1 MNKIIKNVLAVASAT
16 LMAASAFAL
25 IAIGVD
31 ALKKEDTV
39 INAYEI
45 AQQNGFEGTEEEW
58 LASLR
63 GVNGED
69 AEQISIN
76 DVYEEA
82 QKNGYTGTFLD
93 FLKEYLSVEMQDN
106 HNTEMIA
113 KNALS
118 VVSINCSFKKNVI
131 VNGGGWWGGTTTQ
144 EKLYTAAGSGVI
156 IDLNKEAGNAYIVT
170 NYHVIYDS
178 ESLTANKISDEI
190 YLYTYGA
197 FNGFSKQTGKDEGGD
212 GIKATYVGGAMDYD
226 IALLKV
232 EGSEI
237 LRGSEVTEAKIGD
250 SQDVQVGENVFAIGN
265 PDGAGISVTNGLISV
280 DSEYISMG
288 STDGANRAVSY
299 RVMRT
304 DAAINPGNSGGALF
318 NADGELIGI
327 TNAKSVE
334 NGVDNMCYALPITQ
348 VRYVWE
354 NILDNGGTLQ
364 RAMLGVVVQTTDSS
378 AVYENGKVSIKE
390 SFLVASTDI
399 EKTAAAYGKLKYGD
413 IFQSIT
419 LHGKTIE
426 LDRRYYLNDLLLTVR
441 KGDTVTL
448 TVIRDGVETN
458 VDIVYDQDGYFTQY
472 N

>member
-280 DSEYISMG
+280 DSE
-288 STDGANRAVSY
+288 
-299 RVMRT
+299 
-304 DAAINPGNSGGALF
+304 
-318 NADGELIGI
+318 
-327 TNAKSVE
+327 
-334 NGVDNMCYALPITQ
+334 
-348 VRYVWE
+348 
-354 NILDNGGTLQ
+354 
-364 RAMLGVVVQTTDSS
+364 
-378 AVYENGKVSIKE
+378 
-390 SFLVASTDI
+390 
-399 EKTAAAYGKLKYGD
+399 
-413 IFQSIT
+413 
-419 LHGKTIE
+419 
-426 LDRRYYLNDLLLTVR
+426 
-441 KGDTVTL
+441 
-448 TVIRDGVETN
+448 
-458 VDIVYDQDGYFTQY
+458 
-472 N
+472 